1 MDEPTGPARL
11 RAMTG
16 TPLTSAHLH
25 RPIAFETPER
35 LSELSA
41 WTEHT
46 PFAMWAIDVLRPR
59 VLVELGTHAG
69 VSYCAF
75 TQAVK
80 TLGVAAA
87 CYAVD
92 TWEGD
97 AHTNKSEAAYAG
109 NVYEDLKA
117 HHDPRYAGFSTM
129 VRSTFEAAVGSFA
142 EGSIDLL
149 HIDGY
154 HTYDAVRG
162 DFETWQAKL
171 SDRAVVLFHDINE
184 RGSDFGAWRF
194 WDEVSQRY
202 PSFHFLHG
210 HGLGVLAVGPVQP
223 EAMRWLTSLD
233 AEGVAQVRTFFAA
246 RGHAVQ
252 VLVDLEVSE
261 RRGKASAVH
270 AENLQQALDAQ
281 KAQIAEAAEEARRQ
295 LEDAYRQLHEANLR
309 TQEVNKEAIW
319 RQGVID
325 EAHQR
330 ITLLD
335 GELQAKTQH
344 AALLESAQ
352 TQLRDQLQAT
362 HKQLQDQTAESQ
374 RQLHH
379 LMAESQHQLHAT
391 REPLLAQVRFLEHR
405 IRGFETSTSWRLTRP
420 VRVLGRM
427 LGRARHLLRSASHQ
441 ADLVRC
447 PPVEIT
453 DTPTGHADWYEI
465 VSSRGH
471 PPNRWVSFTYAG
483 PAYDGTV
490 FLTLYVDHGDGRWQ
504 PHGLPSIKGRLDGH
518 LLRLP
523 DSVAGLRIK
532 VQGSRDALSGPPQLS
547 FREIGQAQLALRL
560 LWRQRQRLPNAIRY
574 LMKNG
579 MSATVARAAEA
590 YGEQNADLYHRWI
603 DSYDGLTEA
612 DRAAIGAHIRT
623 LRDPPLISVVVPT
636 YNTAETYLRAM
647 LDSVLA
653 QLYTRWELC
662 IADDASTAPHVR
674 AVLDEYARRDARV
687 KVTYR
692 EKNGHISAASN
703 SALDL
708 ATGSHVALLDH
719 DDLLAEHALYL
730 VAVAIGDHPDA
741 DVFYSDEDKIN
752 DAGRRT
758 EPYFK
763 PDFAFDLLLGQN
775 YVSHLGIYRL
785 DAVRAVGGFRLGYEG
800 SQDYDLVLRILG
812 RTKGPVV
819 HLPWV
824 LYHWRL
830 FPGAGTFSSTQ
841 IEKASE
847 SARKA
852 ILEHLDGKGVQ
863 ARVEPWVHAYHKV
876 IRADL
881 PSWPK
886 VSAIVPTRDHVGVLK
901 TCIDGLLERTDYP
914 DIELIVANNDS
925 AEPETLAY
933 FDKLRSDPRV
943 RILDCPGAFN
953 FSAINNTAV
962 RASTGEI
969 VLLLNNDVEMIDSGW
984 LKEMIKHAVRP
995 EVGAVGAKLL
1005 YPDNT
1010 LQHGGVVLGMNGVA
1024 GHLHVG
1030 VPADSPGYFGWLK
1043 IAHDVSATT
1052 AACLALRRTVYDE
1065 IGGLD
1070 EVNLKVAFNDVDL
1083 CLRITEK
1090 GYRIIWTPEATLYHW
1105 ESKSRG
1111 NDLSSQHFTRFQ
1123 GEVAYMRQRWGARLD
1138 EDPLYNPN
1146 LSLSTAH
1153 PVMAFPPRRVPP
1165 WQPFLAPS
1173 TAASA

>member
-612 DRAAIGAHIRT
+612 DRAAIGAHIR
-623 LRDPPLISVVVPT
+623 PF
-636 YNTAETYLRAM
+636 
-647 LDSVLA
+647 
-653 QLYTRWELC
+653 
-662 IADDASTAPHVR
+662 
-674 AVLDEYARRDARV
+674 
-687 KVTYR
+687 
-692 EKNGHISAASN
+692 
-703 SALDL
+703 
-708 ATGSHVALLDH
+708 
-719 DDLLAEHALYL
+719 
-730 VAVAIGDHPDA
+730 AI
-741 DVFYSDEDKIN
+741 
-752 DAGRRT
+752 
-758 EPYFK
+758 
-763 PDFAFDLLLGQN
+763 
-775 YVSHLGIYRL
+775 
-785 DAVRAVGGFRLGYEG
+785 
-800 SQDYDLVLRILG
+800 
-812 RTKGPVV
+812 
-819 HLPWV
+819 
-824 LYHWRL
+824 
-830 FPGAGTFSSTQ
+830 
-841 IEKASE
+841 
-847 SARKA
+847 
-852 ILEHLDGKGVQ
+852 
-863 ARVEPWVHAYHKV
+863 
-876 IRADL
+876 
-881 PSWPK
+881 
-886 VSAIVPTRDHVGVLK
+886 
-901 TCIDGLLERTDYP
+901 
-914 DIELIVANNDS
+914 
-925 AEPETLAY
+925 
-933 FDKLRSDPRV
+933 
-943 RILDCPGAFN
+943 
-953 FSAINNTAV
+953 
-962 RASTGEI
+962 
-969 VLLLNNDVEMIDSGW
+969 
-984 LKEMIKHAVRP
+984 RP
-995 EVGAVGAKLL
+995 
-1005 YPDNT
+1005 
-1010 LQHGGVVLGMNGVA
+1010 
-1024 GHLHVG
+1024 
-1030 VPADSPGYFGWLK
+1030 
-1043 IAHDVSATT
+1043 
-1052 AACLALRRTVYDE
+1052 
-1065 IGGLD
+1065 
-1070 EVNLKVAFNDVDL
+1070 
-1083 CLRITEK
+1083 
-1090 GYRIIWTPEATLYHW
+1090 
-1105 ESKSRG
+1105 
-1111 NDLSSQHFTRFQ
+1111 
-1123 GEVAYMRQRWGARLD
+1123 
-1138 EDPLYNPN
+1138 
-1146 LSLSTAH
+1146 
-1153 PVMAFPPRRVPP
+1153 
-1165 WQPFLAPS
+1165 
-1173 TAASA
+1173 

>member
-1 MDEPTGPARL
+1 
-11 RAMTG
+11 MTG

-69 VSYCAF
+69 VSFCAF

-80 TLGVAAA
+80 SLGVASA

-109 NVYEDLKA
+109 NVYDDLKK
-117 HHDPRYAGFSTM
+117 HHDPRYAGFSTL

-142 EGSIDLL
+142 DGSIDLL

-210 HGLGVLAVGPVQP
+210 HGLGVLAVGPEQP
-223 EAMRWLTSLD
+223 DAMRWLTGLD
-233 AEGVAQVRTFFAA
+233 AEGVAQVRAFFAA

-252 VLVDLEVSE
+252 VLVDLDVSE

-270 AENLQQALDAQ
+270 AANLQQALDAQ
-281 KAQIAEAAEEARRQ
+281 KTQIAEAAEEARRQ

-352 TQLRDQLQAT
+352 TQLREQL
-362 HKQLQDQTAESQ
+362 EMSQ
-374 RQLHH
+374 RQLGEQ
-379 LMAESQHQLHAT
+379 AAASQHQLHAT
-391 REPLLAQVRFLEHR
+391 REPLLAQVRLMEHR

-465 VSSRGH
+465 VSSRGQ

-560 LWRQRQRLPNAIRY
+560 LWRQRQRLPNAISY

-579 MSATVARAAEA
+579 VSATVARAAEA

-603 DSYDGLTEA
+603 DSYDGLTDA
-612 DRAAIGAHIRT
+612 DRTAIAAHIRT

-636 YNTAETYLRAM
+636 YNTAEPYLRAM

-653 QLYTRWELC
+653 QLYPRWELC

-674 AVLDEYARRDARV
+674 AVLEEYARRDARV
-687 KVTYR
+687 RVTYR

-914 DIELIVANNDS
+914 DIELIIANNDS

-969 VLLLNNDVEMIDSGW
+969 VLLLNNDVEMIDRGW

-1010 LQHGGVVLGMNGVA
+1010 LQHGGVILGMNGVA

-1123 GEVAYMRQRWGARLD
+1123 GEVAYMRERWGARLD

-1173 TAASA
+1173 TAAAA